1 MDKNNAIGKL
11 SQILSIYQSYELLDD
26 ANNEAIELLQTT
38 KQKLEIIVFNDL
50 AFKLIDAKSQILK
63 RTNSPNCQNEEN
75 NRTDHT

>member
-11 SQILSIYQSYELLDD
+11 SQILSIYQSYDLLHD
-26 ANNEAIELLQTT
+26 ANNEAIELLRTT

-63 RTNSPNCQNEEN
+63 RTSSPNCQSEEN
-75 NRTDHT
+75 NQNDHT